1 MRVFDYYG
9 LDDGAK
15 VRRTNDG
22 YMVATPRV
30 ARSGIQLYYG
40 SELGMTGDA
49 ANKVFKIN
57 RPEEEVFSTDSL
69 ATYGFKPV
77 TDDHPA
83 KEVTAETWKD
93 YARGQVGG
101 EVLRDQEFIRVP
113 MAVMDSRT
121 IKKVEG
127 GKVEISVGYDC
138 DIEMT
143 AGTLTDGTAY
153 DGSQKNIRVNHVAIV
168 DAARGG
174 AKLRFGDASASL
186 PEANVIFTG
195 DQKPGSKQ
203 QEDEKPMKIITVD
216 GISVEV
222 GTDQGGQIIDRHIAA
237 LKTSATDAQTKL
249 ADVSTKLAAANTAL
263 ETATAKHVTEM
274 AAKDAEVVTLKKQ
287 LDDSKLTPAMLD
299 QMVKDR
305 AVTAGKARAVLGD
318 KLVVDGKTDG
328 DIMRQVVDAKLG
340 DLAKGWSEEQ
350 VKVSFLSITAD
361 VKPQDRAL
369 DTSAVLASA
378 FSAAPS
384 QVSDAAD
391 KAYEARN
398 ARMENAWKGPAA
410 NA

>member
-222 GTDQGGQIIDRHIAA
+222 GTDQGGQIIDRHITA